1 MEGKFRFLAIFIFVA
16 LLFAC
21 HRGSRDDIIM
31 GPYVPA
37 ISSPTKI
44 QVVDV
49 SNDTREVFDVDVI
62 GLLWTGLD
70 DSLKK
75 RGMYWTKEAGGKQ
88 YLLEAHVVKYRK
100 GTHPGRLIPRMGDT
114 VLVVKCELRD
124 GDRQIATIES
134 KRKIGFGDMLLSREA
149 WRKIFSE
156 VAEDV
161 INQATRKL

>member
-1 MEGKFRFLAIFIFVA
+1 MDGRLRFLAIISIAV

-21 HRGSRDDIIM
+21 HRGSRDDIIQ

-49 SNDTREVFDVDVI
+49 SNDTRQVFDVDVI

-70 DSLKK
+70 ESLRK
-75 RGMYWTKEAGGKQ
+75 RGMYWTKEAGGKL
-88 YLLEAHVVKYRK
+88 YTLEAHVVEYKK
-100 GTHPGRLIPRMGDT
+100 GIHPGRLVPKVGDT
-114 VLVVKCELRD
+114 VLVVKCELKD
-124 GDRQIATIES
+124 GDRQVATIES

-149 WRKIFSE
+149 WKAVFSE
-156 VAEDV
+156 VAEDL